1 MKTNMTQKQKER
13 VDKILEVVAMVNN
26 IPISEIT
33 SKGSRNKYV
42 VLSKKVCMYLIKNDP
57 WLRRMT
63 LASVGEL
70 FKTDHSNTIHH
81 LRRCEEAMTP
91 DRMGKFTSNPSLRK
105 TILDCQRLLDA
116 VHGIKPTKP
125 KTENLWALVRGLEE
139 QRDYIENEIQ
149 IAKNKIN
156 ALYQ

>member
-1 MKTNMTQKQKER
+1 MTQKQKER
-13 VDKILEVVAMVNN
+13 VDKILEVVSMVNN
-26 IPISEIT
+26 IPISEIKQ
-33 SKGSRNKYV
+33 KGSRNKYV

-63 LASVGEL
+63 LESVGAI
-70 FKTDHSNTIHH
+70 FQTDHSNTIHH

-91 DRMGKFTSNPSLRK
+91 DKMGRFTSNPNLRK
-105 TILDCQRLLDA
+105 VILDCQKLLE
-116 VHGIKPTKP
+116 VIHGIKPSKP
-125 KTENLWALVRGLEE
+125 KTENLWALVKGLEE

-149 IAKNKIN
+149 LAKNKIN